1 MVINLLL
8 MASMAYAQD
17 FQNVKQG
24 QIVPFDGTIVTP
36 NGLATIITKQDAD
49 LAMCEETKNHEIES
63 ITIDKDIEIKNLKFE
78 LVTCNSTKEEI
89 VGQKDKEIDRL
100 YKIIE
105 KPKSNLVP
113 LWIGVGFMGGIV
125 TSLGT
130 YYVYN
135 NF

>member
-63 ITIDKDIEIKNLKFE
+63 ITIDKDTEIKNLKFE

>member
-8 MASMAYAQD
+8 MASMTYAQD

-63 ITIDKDIEIKNLKFE
+63 ITIDKDTEIKNLKFE